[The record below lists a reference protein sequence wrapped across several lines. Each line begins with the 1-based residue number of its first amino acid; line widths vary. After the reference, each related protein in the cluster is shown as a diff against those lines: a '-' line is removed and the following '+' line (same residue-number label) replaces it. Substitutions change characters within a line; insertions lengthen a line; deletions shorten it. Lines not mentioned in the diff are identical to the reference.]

1 MNQRASILY
10 ISDKNLGY
18 VSSNYIIFHAGKKN
32 PIVGPRVTVES
43 VTVINLFYLDNHTRQ
58 HHAYRVL

>member
-1 MNQRASILY
+1 MLA
-10 ISDKNLGY
+10 
-18 VSSNYIIFHAGKKN
+18 KKN

-58 HHAYRVL
+58 HHAQGHQNREAQQDPGLTII